1 MVCSNCAR
9 IFRETGVRPEHYS
22 RGNIATCPEPHAPG
36 ICSCSQCRWRRA
48 NAGPQPVPAPV
59 PAPAPVP
66 VPAPHPANVPVPAP
80 RPAPAAVPR
89 PPYVPPPRSAPP
101 QVLRF
106 VSPTSSNPRCT
117 ELASECPVCLVDFN
131 ESVAS
136 VNTSC
141 GHRICVGC
149 FTTMLVSN
157 LRQSYDTKTKCPMCR
172 ITIVERARR

>member
-22 RGNIATCPEPHAPG
+22 RGNIASCPEPHAPG
-36 ICSCSQCRWRRA
+36 ICSCRRCRWQREHA
-48 NAGPQPVPAPV
+48 DEEPVPAPAPV
-59 PAPAPVP
+59 PAPVP

-106 VSPTSSNPRCT
+106 VSPTSSNHRCT